1 MQIISPFASQML
13 DEMNGTRGGK
23 GLRLV
28 LRTAKMLGTKEWLQS
43 RHLVPGE
50 LTFAFRRFHRKGQ
63 VWGSC
68 PRLDRQAGGG
78 AAAQRACSS
87 LHLRLPRA
95 PHPETLWVPGGGKGS

>member
-43 RHLVPGE
+43 GHLVPGA
-50 LTFAFRRFHRKGQ
+50 TDFRFASVPPQ
-63 VWGSC
+63 GSGVGKLSEAR
-68 PRLDRQAGGG
+68 PSGRGRGRSAESLQF
-78 AAAQRACSS
+78 SS
-87 LHLRLPRA
+87 PA
-95 PHPETLWVPGGGKGS
+95 PPTRTPP